1 MKSIHSDLIGVYGG
15 GMTAVVLAA
24 LAAAAPVTVSAAE
37 SATGGVI
44 DEIVVSATRREVS
57 VQDVPYNI
65 QAISSKTLEL
75 MGAVDQKDFA
85 RTVPGLAIMDSGA
98 RSGVD
103 FVLRGLTTGPVAD
116 ALGKTT
122 TNYVDDTQ
130 TDLYFRSLDLKLLDV
145 ERIEVLRGP
154 QGTLYGGGA
163 IGGTIRYISKKP
175 DLNAVSARASS
186 GVSSTQGGGTNYDVS
201 GMLNMPVVEDKV
213 AFRANVG
220 YFDNAGYI
228 DNIRTGRDNINW
240 DRTLSGRFALLV
252 KPSDEFRAELTHYYQ
267 RGRYG
272 AFSEAYEMLGG
283 RRVDTYEPPVDDGRS
298 TVNLTNLSLTYD
310 FGWSELTSSSSFI
323 NERQHDFDDN
333 TFFIRDSV
341 FASFLPPEILPEINV
356 STERNTRARTFS
368 QELRLVS
375 KNTERWDWLGGLYW
389 YDRKSSEK
397 LQERVPTGF
406 PGQAEFEQNVIGG
419 LVTDGKEYYF
429 ASDPSTVNQWAVFGE
444 VGLKITPELRA
455 SIGGRHFDYR
465 LRQTFYAIDQFFGEN
480 ARDPQGNARTTPL
493 PYEINYGKADDSGQ
507 IFRFNASYNVTPDD
521 LIYTT
526 IAQGYRP
533 GGFNLVTPNTGVP
546 IDQRAYEPDSIV
558 SYEVGAK
565 LSLLDRRVYL
575 SSAVYYIDWS
585 DIQTYVPTDLGF
597 SLTGNAGKASVRGF
611 EMELQSRGLFAD
623 GLSLALGYSY
633 TDGKLEE
640 TIPEL
645 GFSGEH
651 VPNVPKHTG
660 SFMVDYAFAGN
671 GRWDAGINA
680 TTSYTGKSYSQFGPF
695 IPQTVGD
702 PTPNVNYLP
711 QDSYWLTNVSARFG
725 MDAWQLRLFVDNVFN
740 EDIALYRNMRD
751 FSSPYRSPY
760 VARGVNQP
768 RTVGLQ
774 VTWDFK

>member
-1 MKSIHSDLIGVYGG
+1 MKSIRSDLLGGHGG
-15 GMTAVVLAA
+15 GMTAVMLAA
-24 LAAAAPVTVSAAE
+24 LAAAVPVAVSAGE
-37 SATGGVI
+37 ATSSTAI
-44 DEIVVSATRREVS
+44 EEIIVSATRREVS

-65 QAISSKTLEL
+65 QAISAKTLEL

-85 RTVPGLAIMDSGA
+85 RTVPGLAILDSGA
-98 RSGVD
+98 RAGVD
-103 FVLRGLTTGPVAD
+103 FVLRGLTTGEVAN
-116 ALGKTT
+116 ALSRTT
-122 TNYVDDTQ
+122 TSYVDDTQ

-163 IGGTIRYISKKP
+163 IGGTVRYISKKP
-175 DLNAVSARASS
+175 DLRNTEARVSS

-213 AFRANVG
+213 AFRANLG

-228 DNIRTGRDNINW
+228 DNIRTGRDNANW
-240 DRTLSGRFALLV
+240 DRTASGRFALLV
-252 KPSDEFRAELTHYYQ
+252 KPSDQFRAELTHYYQ

-272 AFSEAYEMLGG
+272 AWSEAYENLGG
-283 RRVDTYEPPVDDGRS
+283 RRIDTYEPPVNQGGT
-298 TVNLTNLSLTYD
+298 TVNLSNLTLTYD
-310 FGWSELTSSSSFI
+310 FGWSELTSSTSYI

-341 FASFLPPEILPEINV
+341 FASFLAPEELPEINV

-375 KNTERWDWLGGLYW
+375 KNTERWDWLAGLYW

-406 PGQAEFEQNVIGG
+406 PGQAEFEENIIGG
-419 LVTDGKEYYF
+419 LLNDDKEYYF
-429 ASDPSTVNQWAVFGE
+429 ASDPTKVKQWAVFGE
-444 VGLKITPELRA
+444 VGLKITPQLRA
-455 SIGGRHFDYR
+455 SIGGRHFNYR
-465 LRQTFYAIDQFFGEN
+465 LRETFYAIDQFFGED
-480 ARDPQGNARTTPL
+480 ARDPQGLARTTPL
-493 PYEINYGKADDSGQ
+493 PYEYNYGKADDDGQ

-546 IDQRAYEPDSIV
+546 IDQRAYEPDSII

-585 DIQTYVPTDLGF
+585 DIQTLVPTDLGF
-597 SLTGNAGKASVRGF
+597 SLTGNAGKASVRGL
-611 EMELQSRGLFAD
+611 EIELQSRGLFAD
-623 GLSLALGYSY
+623 GLSLSLGYSY
-633 TDGKLEE
+633 TDGKLDES
-640 TIPEL
+640 IPNL
-645 GFSGEH
+645 GFSGTH
-651 VPNVPKHTG
+651 VPNVPKLSG
-660 SFMVDYAFAGN
+660 SFMVDYSFAGN
-671 GRWDAGINA
+671 GRWNAGVNA
-680 TTSYTGKSYSQFGPF
+680 VTSYTGKSYNMFGPF
-695 IPQTVGD
+695 IPDDAGEPVLND
-702 PTPNVNYLP
+702 LYLP

-725 MDAWQLRLFVDNVFN
+725 IDAWQVRLFVDNVFN
-740 EDIALYRNMRD
+740 EDIALYRFMNNYE
-751 FSSPYRSPY
+751 SPFHGPY
-760 VARGVNQP
+760 ITRGVNQP

-774 VTWDFK
+774 VTWDF